1 MKYVKHLRG
10 NICDRFF
17 QRPSTKPNSIKW
29 YDNMPM
35 GHNMIG
41 NIMPKLSEKDG
52 LSLRYTNHSLRAT
65 SVNILDNVGNFAS
78 RHIMTVTGH
87 KSEASLKTYSGYTGE
102 SIKRKM
108 SDTLSDSLRA
118 LTESKQQKST
128 CSTVEVDSKLQLEPL
143 INSEFKDILQDL
155 KNDTCSFD
163 NILSDMAVSI
173 VSNDDKENIP
183 TNSVKNIDC
192 MWNYTVSQRPQ
203 MQFPVFNNCSNITI
217 NYNKLN
223 CLKM

>member
-10 NICDRFF
+10 NKCDRFF

-41 NIMPKLSEKDG
+41 NIMPKLSEKVG

-78 RHIMTVTGH
+78 RHIMRVTGH

-118 LTESKQQKST
+118 LTESKQQKRT

-143 INSEFKDILQDL
+143 TNSEFKDILQDL
-155 KNDTCSFD
+155 TNDTCNF
-163 NILSDMAVSI
+163 
-173 VSNDDKENIP
+173 
-183 TNSVKNIDC
+183 
-192 MWNYTVSQRPQ
+192 
-203 MQFPVFNNCSNITI
+203 
-217 NYNKLN
+217 
-223 CLKM
+223 

>member
-10 NICDRFF
+10 NKCDRFF
-17 QRPSTKPNSIKW
+17 QRPSTKPNSINW

-41 NIMPKLSEKDG
+41 NIMPKLSEKAG

-65 SVNILDNVGNFAS
+65 SVNILDNVGHFAS

-87 KSEASLKTYSGYTGE
+87 KSEASLETYSGYTGE

-108 SDTLSDSLRA
+108 SDTLSDLLRA
-118 LTESKQQKST
+118 STESKQQKST
-128 CSTVEVDSKLQLEPL
+128 RSTVEVDSKLQLEPL
-143 INSEFKDILQDL
+143 TNSEFKDILQDL
-155 KNDTCSFD
+155 KNDTCNFD
-163 NILSDMAVSI
+163 NIFPEMAVST

-192 MWNYTVSQRPQ
+192 RWNYTASQRPQ

-217 NYNKLN
+217 NYNTN
-223 CLKM
+223 